1 MKNPLNLF
9 KSAPKV
15 AVIRLTGAIGTGRN
29 SLTDAALA
37 PLIEKAFAKGKPKA
51 VVLQI
56 NSPGGSP
63 TQSALIA
70 ARIRR
75 LAAEKELPVF
85 AFVED
90 VAASGGYWLATAAD
104 EIFADDNSVLG
115 SIGVISGGFGFHE
128 LIKAHGIE
136 RRVHTA
142 GESKSM
148 MDPFKPEKQEDID
161 RLERVLEQI
170 HQNFI
175 AQVKGR
181 RGDKLKGENLFT
193 GEIWIGQAAV
203 ENGLIDGIGHMVPVM
218 KDRFGDKVEFKVY
231 GPKKGLL
238 SRFGASILAQ
248 IEERSL
254 WARFGL

>member
-1 MKNPLNLF
+1 MKNPF
-9 KSAPKV
+9 KMFKPGPKV
-15 AVIRLTGAIGTGRN
+15 AVIRLHGAIGTGRN
-29 SLTDAALA
+29 SLTDASLA
-37 PLIEKAFAKGKPKA
+37 PLIEKAFARGKPKA
-51 VVLQI
+51 VALLI

-75 LAAEKELPVF
+75 LAAEKELPVYG
-85 AFVED
+85 FVED

-104 EIFADDNSVLG
+104 EIYADDNSILG

-128 LIKAHGIE
+128 LLKTYGVE

-142 GESKSM
+142 GKSKSM
-148 MDPFKPEKQEDID
+148 MDPFQPEKAEDVA
-161 RLERVLEQI
+161 RLKKILEAI

-175 AQVKGR
+175 TQVQAR
-181 RGDKLKGENLFT
+181 RGEKLSDENLFT
-193 GEIWIGQAAV
+193 GEIWLGQQAV
-203 ENGLIDGIGHMVPVM
+203 ENGLIDGIGHMVPMM
-218 KDRFGDKVEFKVY
+218 KARFGDEVQFKVY
-231 GPKKGLL
+231 GQKKGLL
-238 SRFGASILAQ
+238 SRFGATIMSQ

>member
-1 MKNPLNLF
+1 MF
-9 KSAPKV
+9 KSSPKV

-75 LAAEKELPVF
+75 LAAEKELEVF

-115 SIGVISGGFGFHE
+115 SIGVISGGFGFQD

-170 HQNFI
+170 HANFI

-181 RGDKLKGENLFT
+181 RGDKLTGDNLFT

-218 KDRFGDKVEFKVY
+218 KARFGDKVEFKVY

-238 SRFGASILAQ
+238 GRFGATIMAQ

>member
-1 MKNPLNLF
+1 MKNLLKLF
-9 KSAPKV
+9 KSTPKV
-15 AVIRLTGAIGTGRN
+15 AVIRLNGAIGTGRG
-29 SLTDAALA
+29 SLTDTSLA
-37 PLIEKAFAKGKPKA
+37 PFIEKAFTKGKPKA
-51 VVLQI
+51 VALLI

-63 TQSALIA
+63 AQSALIA

-75 LAAEKELPVF
+75 LAAEEELEVF

-104 EIFADDNSVLG
+104 QIYADDNSVLG

-128 LIKAHGIE
+128 FLKSHGVE

-148 MDPFKPEKQEDID
+148 MDPFQPEKEEDVI
-161 RLERVLEQI
+161 RLKEIMSHI
-170 HQNFI
+170 HMNFI
-175 AQVKGR
+175 KQVRQR
-181 RGDKLKGENLFT
+181 RGAKLSGENLFN
-193 GEIWIGQAAV
+193 GEIWLGQQAV
-203 ENGLIDGIGHMVPVM
+203 ENGLIDGISHLVPEM
-218 KDRFGDKVEFKVY
+218 KSRFGDKVQFKVY

-238 SRFGASILAQ
+238 ARFGATVLAQ
-248 IEERSL
+248 IEERRL